1 MIEMT
6 QDSRPKTQ
14 AQASLEVT
22 VALIGAL
29 LLLFGSLKIFLWIND
44 RLVRRQQAYE
54 STRAAAGRSTGAV
67 MWNEPSAKLSV
78 FK

>member
-1 MIEMT
+1 MRNAEL
-6 QDSRPKTQ
+6 SRINRWG
-14 AQASLEVT
+14 QASLEVT

-29 LLLFGSLKIFLWIND
+29 LLLFGSLKIFLWLND

-67 MWNEPSAKLSV
+67 MGYEPSETLSV
-78 FK
+78 FKK